1 MGTKTNLDWL
11 NNNSLL
17 DGGPMG
23 FQNIQGPVMPEHLPM
38 NNATQPN
45 YITNTS
51 TNNNSISTNQVL
63 GTVSGGAQMLNNWF
77 GNLDKPIEDAT
88 TSNNTVNGY
97 GYTSINQINQPG
109 MGSGAFGST
118 LSGATSGA
126 QAGMSFGPLGAA
138 IGGGIGAIGGFVSN
152 LLGNKHRA
160 QQIDKQNTINTEK
173 TGYNRS
179 QANTNYLK
187 QQYTQN
193 STFADGGMYLS
204 TMITDM
210 MAKMRNHDIN
220 NHNLNNFFTG
230 GMFKGT
236 QLDPESLTDRLI
248 RNKYVK
254 GGLVRYTPIE
264 QRDTDNSY
272 NKPSKLHGREYSQDI
287 VPQLANSNAFNTPN
301 AWVNKKET
309 IMSQNG
315 NVDSVDDNNPN
326 MLRIHNGEDGYLA
339 SLNEGDMILSNNIKV
354 PGTNQTFAQKGK
366 VLENLIN
373 KAKQPTY
380 NNVSENTNKLN
391 ATNAMNEYRQ
401 LFELQQQQKFNK

>member
-17 DGGPMG
+17 DGGTIG
-23 FQNIQGPVMPEHLPM
+23 FQNIQGPVISEHLPV

-51 TNNNSISTNQVL
+51 TNNNNSINTNQVL
-63 GTVSGGAQMLNNWF
+63 GTVSGGAQMLNSWF

-97 GYTSINQINQPG
+97 GYTSINKINQPS

-118 LSGATSGA
+118 LSGAASGA
-126 QAGMSFGPLGAA
+126 SAGAALGPLGAG
-138 IGGGIGAIGGFVSN
+138 IGAGIGAIGGFVSN
-152 LLGNKHRA
+152 LFGNKRRA

-210 MAKMRNHDIN
+210 MSKMRNHDIN

-248 RNKYVK
+248 RNKYVD
-254 GGLVRYTPIE
+254 GGE
-264 QRDTDNSY
+264 Y
-272 NKPSKLHGREYSQDI
+272 NPGMTGMMKAKMA
-287 VPQLANSNAFNTPN
+287 LAAAFE
-301 AWVNKKET
+301 NKSAKRMT
-309 IMSQNG
+309 
-315 NVDSVDDNNPN
+315 
-326 MLRIHNGEDGYLA
+326 
-339 SLNEGDMILSNNIKV
+339 SLNPQTYTFTGKEGTDEPVGEKGTHYMGSYDNIARPSIQEINGKLQFTGFPSNRSNEDIIFDR
-354 PGTNQTFAQKGK
+354 PEDADYFAEHYKEIAPMMK
-366 VLENLIN
+366 
-373 KAKQPTY
+373 
-380 NNVSENTNKLN
+380 KLG
-391 ATNAMNEYRQ
+391 
-401 LFELQQQQKFNK
+401 